1 MTFKTV
7 LASTA
12 IAAALAT
19 SAMAAETFTG
29 PYAGVNFGY
38 GAGHID
44 AKTTAK
50 HGAGTESTKNNN
62 GLKGVIGGLHL
73 GYQKD
78 FGQFVAG
85 LEASANL
92 SNTEGKNRA
101 DKYSSSLKRKNAY
114 GIAARLGMTLNTW
127 LAYVKL
133 GYESAQF
140 EAKFTDTFAAAPN
153 QINGKKKSR
162 INGFV
167 PGFGMETKLTPNVM
181 FGGEWTYSMYSRK
194 TYKAAAGTTEVT
206 AKSKPSIGDFKL
218 RLSYKF

>member
-38 GAGHID
+38 GVGHVD
-44 AKTTAK
+44 AKTNVT
-50 HGAGTESTKNNN
+50 GANATSYKDSKGIKGT
-62 GLKGVIGGLHL
+62 IGGLHL
-73 GYQKD
+73 GFQKD

-92 SNTEGKNRA
+92 SNTEGKDTSA
-101 DKYSSSLKRKNAY
+101 TASTSFKRKNAY
-114 GIAARLGMTLNTW
+114 GIAARVGMTLNTW

-133 GYESAQF
+133 GYENARF
-140 EAKFTDTFAAAPN
+140 ESKVTNTITTPK
-153 QINGKKKSR
+153 INFKKKSR
-162 INGFV
+162 VNAFV

-181 FGGEWTYSMYSRK
+181 FGGEWTYAMYSRNNLK
-194 TYKAAAGTTEVT
+194 VNDTVSVKNKAN
-206 AKSKPSIGDFKL
+206 IGDFKL